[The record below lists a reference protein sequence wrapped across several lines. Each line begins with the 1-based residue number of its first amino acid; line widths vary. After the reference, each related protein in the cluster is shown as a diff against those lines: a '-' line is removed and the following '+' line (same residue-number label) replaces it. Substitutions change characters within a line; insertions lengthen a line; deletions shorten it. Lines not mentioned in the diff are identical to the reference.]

1 MQCSA
6 NEKLALKRLQK
17 LFNIHGYPQFFLQGQ
32 IEVEQP
38 LLAPV
43 KDKRLLPM
51 VETNWHDNNLD
62 NNNYVH
68 IALNKRYVFLV

>member
-1 MQCSA
+1 MV
-6 NEKLALKRLQK
+6 
-17 LFNIHGYPQFFLQGQ
+17 ILQGQ

-51 VETNWHDNNLD
+51 VETNWHDTNRDNN

-68 IALNKRYVFLV
+68 IALNKRCVTLKPLITLV